1 MSDAP
6 ARKKSRFGYR
16 PLPAQKQVALKLV
29 KVEVW
34 SAVKAGFFITVA
46 AGVATIVGFFAMWL
60 VVGQIGLFASLNS
73 LLSGVFGDGGVD
85 IEQELSLPRVM
96 SFATTLA
103 IVNVI
108 LGTALA
114 GLYAM
119 IFNVIGKITGGIA
132 VSFTNN

>member
-6 ARKKSRFGYR
+6 ARKNRFGYR
-16 PLPAQKQVALKLV
+16 SAPAQKQVALKLV
-29 KVEVW
+29 KIEVW
-34 SAVKAGFFITVA
+34 SALKAGFFITVA
-46 AGVATIVGFFAMWL
+46 AGIATIVGFFALWL
-60 VVGQIGLFASLNS
+60 IVGQIGLFASLNS
-73 LLSGVFGDGGVD
+73 LLSGVFGDGGVN

-96 SFATTLA
+96 SFASTLA

-119 IFNVIGKITGGIA
+119 IFNVIGRITGGIA

>member
-1 MSDAP
+1 
-6 ARKKSRFGYR
+6 
-16 PLPAQKQVALKLV
+16 
-29 KVEVW
+29 
-34 SAVKAGFFITVA
+34 
-46 AGVATIVGFFAMWL
+46 
-60 VVGQIGLFASLNS
+60 
-73 LLSGVFGDGGVD
+73 
-85 IEQELSLPRVM
+85 M

-132 VSFTNN
+132 VRFTNN

>member
-6 ARKKSRFGYR
+6 TKRFKFGPR
-16 PLPAQKQVALKLV
+16 PTPAQKQVQLKLV
-29 KVEVW
+29 KIEVW
-34 SAVKAGFFITVA
+34 SAVKAGFFVTLA
-46 AGVATIVGFFAMWL
+46 AGIATIVGFFALWL

-73 LLSGVFGDGGVD
+73 LLSGIFGDGGVD

-96 SFATTLA
+96 SFASTLA

>member
-1 MSDAP
+1 M
-6 ARKKSRFGYR
+6 
-16 PLPAQKQVALKLV
+16 
-29 KVEVW
+29 
-34 SAVKAGFFITVA
+34 KAGFFITVA
-46 AGVATIVGFFAMWL
+46 AGIATVVGFFALWL
-60 VVGQIGLFASLNS
+60 IVGQIGLFASLNS

-96 SFATTLA
+96 SFASTLA
-103 IVNVI
+103 IVNII

-132 VSFTNN
+132 VGFTNN

>member
-6 ARKKSRFGYR
+6 ARKSRFGYR
-16 PLPAQKQVALKLV
+16 SAPAQKQVALKLV
-29 KVEVW
+29 KIEVW
-34 SAVKAGFFITVA
+34 SAIKAGFFITFA
-46 AGVATIVGFFAMWL
+46 AGIATVVGFFALWL
-60 VVGQIGLFASLNS
+60 LVGQIGLFASLNS

-103 IVNVI
+103 IVNII
-108 LGTALA
+108 LGTALT

-132 VSFTNN
+132 IRFTNN